1 MGDIAAY
8 ILLFSIGIGTLYL
21 YQSRRLKTKHVR
33 LSVQN
38 YPDSILKILMTKKQ
52 GKPNFVIVRIMAK
65 KDLALTGVQL
75 ELIDSKRKFHFRHL
89 NDLSDNYQIPQAISK
104 SKYFD
109 LNIPYED
116 FIEILNVD
124 GFRLSSFRF
133 SVENQKGSKYK
144 SHELALNRKGNIYKP
159 DSGRYN

>member
-8 ILLFSIGIGTLYL
+8 ILLFSIGIGTLYM
-21 YQSRRLKTKHVR
+21 YQHRRQQTKHVR

-38 YPDSILKILMTKKQ
+38 YPNGILKILMTKKQ
-52 GKPNFVIVRIMAK
+52 GKPHLVIVRIMAK
-65 KDLALTGVQL
+65 KDLSLAGVQL
-75 ELIDSKRKFHFRHL
+75 ELIDSKRSFHFRHL
-89 NDLSDNYQIPQAISK
+89 NELSDNYQLPKAISK
-104 SKYFD
+104 NKYFD

-116 FIEILNVD
+116 FIEILKVD
-124 GFRLSSFRF
+124 EFRLNSFRF

-144 SHELALNRKGNIYKP
+144 SHELALNNKGNIYKP